1 MTAVATILALTP
13 VALGLAHGSI
23 IAAELATVVIG
34 GLFSSTFL
42 TLIVIPVIYSLVDGG
57 KAGFRGRFLRSGTD
71 AAETPSGA
79 LERAGRLADRRRQ
92 VLTGGTTATLP
103 SPPR

>member
-13 VALGLAHGSI
+13 VALGFAHGSI

-57 KAGFRGRFLRSGTD
+57 KEGARKRFGGS
-71 AAETPSGA
+71 AATVEQSTAPPAAPPAGA
-79 LERAGRLADRRRQ
+79 LSEG
-92 VLTGGTTATLP
+92 
-103 SPPR
+103 